1 VWLLGGHVPDDP
13 ETGVAGA
20 QGGTWRSSIPLA
32 KLNAGK
38 RRGGPRRGEHR
49 PRLAARLSRPFRSA
63 PQRSNLRR
71 PYCFAEQGLSK
82 TAMVALRGG
91 SSNQTSRFSRLADAL
106 PTLLGRRL
114 RSRHVRKR
122 QVQRR
127 LTPKEIEQLL
137 TEYRAGDSMQELAR
151 KWRLHRTTVTEHLRR
166 SSIAVRHRGDSDRE
180 ARRSDPALRR
190 RMVLPTAGRTL
201 WLRR

>member
-1 VWLLGGHVPDDP
+1 MQGSGEVVH
-13 ETGVAGA
+13 VAGA
-20 QGGTWRSSIPLA
+20 SAAIGS
-32 KLNAGK
+32 AGFAAPFGQ
-38 RRGGPRRGEHR
+38 RRNG
-49 PRLAARLSRPFRSA
+49 A
-63 PQRSNLRR
+63 NLRR
-71 PYCFAEQGLSK
+71 PYGLAEQGLSK
-82 TAMVALRGG
+82 AAMVALRGG

-114 RSRHVRKR
+114 RSRHVRVR

-151 KWRLHRTTVTEHLRR
+151 KLRLHRTTVTEHLRR

-180 ARRSDPALRR
+180 ARRSDPAQRR
-190 RMVLPTAGRTL
+190 RMVLPTAGRAL
-201 WLRR
+201 SLRR

>member
-1 VWLLGGHVPDDP
+1 MWLLGGHVPDDP

-38 RRGGPRRGEHR
+38 RRGGPRRGSIGR
-49 PRLAARLSRPFRSA
+49 DWQRGFRGPFG
-63 PQRSNLRR
+63 QRRNGANLRR
-71 PYCFAEQGLSK
+71 PYGLAEQGLSK
-82 TAMVALRGG
+82 AAMVALRGG

-114 RSRHVRKR
+114 RSRHVRVR

-151 KWRLHRTTVTEHLRR
+151 KLRLHRTTVTEHLRR

-190 RMVLPTAGRTL
+190 RMVLPTAGRAL